1 MRTRVVMTAIVGA
14 LALGN
19 QALAQVPAA
28 SGTASAVTGTVD
40 VGARGTSS
48 SGDEA
53 RYERYRDLRTGVF
66 SHLVFGSADE
76 SRIWSAGADNVG
88 YRNQEYAFRYVGGP
102 VTVKG
107 SFDSTPL
114 NYSYLTA
121 TPWQTVSP
129 GVFSLDA
136 AARGQVQ
143 SRVPGVVGVPST
155 VAQLGTPSIFRG
167 LANPFDLQSRRD
179 TASASVA
186 VDATKAL
193 GWSLA
198 FMSTGKTGSQPYG
211 ASFAFNNAN
220 ELPLP
225 IDHRTN
231 DVSAGLEYTREQGMV
246 RLGWQA
252 SWFTNAIQELIW
264 DNPLRQTDTTPFDA
278 SGYSNGNGPA
288 RGRLAMSPSNHMSV
302 VSVTGLYKMPARTTV
317 NGVFAFTSMGQN
329 DTLIPWTINDA
340 IANPSVYGAY
350 PGLASLPRSTAE
362 AKVHGVNGM
371 VNVTSRPNR
380 RFGLTTRYRFNDHR
394 NLTPAFDATNYV
406 RFDAA
411 PSNTGSH
418 TENFNIRQNT
428 FDTTAAFNLR
438 SSSTFRLGYTFDDF
452 NRTGRAFSDMRDH
465 IVRAS
470 FDQMGNQWVT
480 LRLSVDHTTRV
491 GSGFSEASLEDGG
504 LQPGLRFYD
513 EADRNRNRGT
523 VLVVLT
529 PASFMDVTFTTT
541 AGKDIYKG
549 EGHEFGLLNNTN
561 RSLNVG
567 LNVSPGESASFGFS
581 VGREMF
587 NSLQRSRNANPP
599 GSDYGSWTDPNR
611 TWDLTNDER
620 VSVLDVYVDLAK
632 LFRTADLRVDYVYSD
647 SDNGFVHSGPRV
659 VALSTN
665 AALTPGDSRPCA
677 AGLTSCFE
685 ALPNVTNAWHRL
697 SFDGTRFFTPK
708 VGVGVSYWYE
718 RFDVTDF
725 ARVDLA
731 GTALPRIDYLGEINT
746 GYGNRP
752 YRGSS
757 VFTRLLYRF

>member
-76 SRIWSAGADNVG
+76 SRVWSAGADNVG

-198 FMSTGKTGSQPYG
+198 FTSTGKTGSQPYG
-211 ASFAFNNAN
+211 ASFSFNNAN

-231 DVSAGLEYTREQGMV
+231 DVSAGLEYTRERGMV

-288 RGRLAMSPSNHMSV
+288 RGRLAMPPSNHMAAV
-302 VSVTGLYKMPARTTV
+302 NVTGLYKMPGRTTV
-317 NGVFAFTSMGQN
+317 NGVFAFTTMGQN
-329 DTLIPWTINDA
+329 DALIPWTINDA

-350 PGLASLPRSTAE
+350 PGLASLPRPTAE

-380 RFGLTTRYRFNDHR
+380 LFGLTTRYRFNDHR
-394 NLTPAFDATNYV
+394 NLTPAFDARQYV

-411 PSNTGSH
+411 PYSGGSFSQ
-418 TENFNIRQNT
+418 NFNIRQNT

-438 SSSTFRLGYTFDDF
+438 SSSTLRVGYTFDDF
-452 NRTGRAFSDMRDH
+452 DRTGRSFSDMRDH

-480 LRLSVDHTTRV
+480 LRLSADHTTRK
-491 GSGFSEASLEDGG
+491 GSGFSAASLEDGG

-513 EADRNRNRGT
+513 EADRTRNRGT
-523 VLVVLT
+523 ALVVLT
-529 PASFMDVTFTTT
+529 PASFLDVTFTAT

-549 EGHEFGLLNNTN
+549 EGHETGLLNNTN

-567 LNVSPGESASFGFS
+567 LNVSPGEHASFGFS

-587 NSLQRSRNANPP
+587 NALQRSRNANPP
-599 GSDYGSWTDPNR
+599 GTDYGSWTDPNR
-611 TWDLTNDER
+611 IWDLTNDEQ
-620 VSVLDVYVDLAK
+620 VNILDVYVDLAR
-632 LFRTADLRVDYVYSD
+632 LAGAFDLRADYLYSD
-647 SDNGFVHSGPRV
+647 SDNGFVHSGPRI

-665 AALTPGDSRPCA
+665 AILTPGDSRPCA
-677 AGLTSCFE
+677 AGLTSCFD
-685 ALPNVTNAWHRL
+685 ALPNVTNAWHRFTL
-697 SFDGTRFFTPK
+697 DGTRYFTER
-708 VGVGVSYWYE
+708 VGIGVSYWYE

-731 GTALPRIDYLGEINT
+731 GTTLPRIDYLGEINT